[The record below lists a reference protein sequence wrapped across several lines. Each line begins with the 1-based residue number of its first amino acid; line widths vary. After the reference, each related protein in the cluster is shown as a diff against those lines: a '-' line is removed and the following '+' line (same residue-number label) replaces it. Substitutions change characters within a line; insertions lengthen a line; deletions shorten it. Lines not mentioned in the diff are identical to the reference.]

1 MRGRKDTGGGFK
13 GSQLPNLHFKQTT
26 EMDSVTQNKKVILES
41 TLILSKKKKKL
52 PKRQRKRR
60 KRLSLQEILVTIERV
75 TKIEHWYFTIH
86 TVISDSA
93 GSWVQTHEHRNSGE
107 RCSEPECTAH

>member
-41 TLILSKKKKKL
+41 TLILSKKKNFQKGRGREGKGYL
-52 PKRQRKRR
+52 
-60 KRLSLQEILVTIERV
+60 
-75 TKIEHWYFTIH
+75 
-86 TVISDSA
+86 
-93 GSWVQTHEHRNSGE
+93 
-107 RCSEPECTAH
+107 

>member
-41 TLILSKKKKKL
+41 TLILSKKKKNFQKGRGREGKGYL
-52 PKRQRKRR
+52 YRR
-60 KRLSLQEILVTIERV
+60 
-75 TKIEHWYFTIH
+75 Y
-86 TVISDSA
+86 
-93 GSWVQTHEHRNSGE
+93 
-107 RCSEPECTAH
+107 

>member
-41 TLILSKKKKKL
+41 TLILSKKKKNIQKGRGREGKGYL
-52 PKRQRKRR
+52 YRR
-60 KRLSLQEILVTIERV
+60 
-75 TKIEHWYFTIH
+75 Y
-86 TVISDSA
+86 
-93 GSWVQTHEHRNSGE
+93 
-107 RCSEPECTAH
+107 

>member
-41 TLILSKKKKKL
+41 TLILSKKKKHFQKGRGREGKGYL
-52 PKRQRKRR
+52 YRR
-60 KRLSLQEILVTIERV
+60 
-75 TKIEHWYFTIH
+75 Y
-86 TVISDSA
+86 
-93 GSWVQTHEHRNSGE
+93 
-107 RCSEPECTAH
+107 